1 MWSRRPA
8 EWRDCVVPLLVAL
21 LVGGPGGAQAH
32 PHALVVYS
40 IVLSLP
46 PGGVD
51 RIGFVFTFDPLFSAI
66 MLRNA
71 GVGDP
76 DDVLRNHE
84 ASLRQLPFEI
94 EIAFNGTRVAMEAP
108 TNLQVSTEGGQI
120 TYRFAVPLRDR
131 LLPPGTIDIGVDD
144 PGMFAAFA
152 LRASAPVEIHAS
164 GPFAASC
171 ERVRTPTRAPGP
183 VRCQYVEP
191 RETAD
196 VTP

>member
-1 MWSRRPA
+1 MWSRRRA
-8 EWRDCVVPLLVAL
+8 RWRRRGVPFLAILLI
-21 LVGGPGGAQAH
+21 GGAGGAQAH

-46 PGGVD
+46 PDGVD
-51 RIGFVFTFDPLFSAI
+51 RIGFVFTFDPLFSAVI
-66 MLRNA
+66 LRTA
-71 GVGDP
+71 GDGDP

-84 ASLRQLPFEI
+84 GSLRQLPFEI
-94 EIAFNGTRVAMEAP
+94 EITFNGTRVAMEAP

-120 TYRFAVPLRDR
+120 TYRFAVPLRNR

-144 PGMFAAFA
+144 PGMFVAFA
-152 LRASAPVEIHAS
+152 LRASAPVEVHAS

-171 ERVRTPTRAPGP
+171 ERVQTPTGAPGP

-191 RETAD
+191 GETAG